1 MITSRG
7 AFIADSDSVTV
18 VDAGELWM
26 QAGEENGL
34 VRSSLKQ
41 NRERLNLHIV
51 PFVGDVKLS
60 QRSVPF
66 IRAFEGDLREGR
78 LAADTAYGSAA
89 NLNWLVNEK
98 QIAPHIPVIDKSKRD
113 DGTFRCDPPSCA
125 LSGH

>member
-7 AFIADSDSVTV
+7 ALIADSNSVTV

-78 LAADTAYGSAA
+78 LGRRHRLWIGCKPQLAG
-89 NLNWLVNEK
+89 
-98 QIAPHIPVIDKSKRD
+98 Q
-113 DGTFRCDPPSCA
+113 
-125 LSGH
+125 